1 MNNMMEDQQRGAAR
15 KSLIEY
21 RQVDDG
27 KRMSEEM
34 NQQINLEVHG
44 THSKAESQNSGRK
57 SSYDPKEYEDKPRE
71 FSPKKKVVNFQN
83 VPLNAMPYRKKSIMQ
98 ARRYSTK
105 NILKDKPEV

>member
-1 MNNMMEDQQRGAAR
+1 MMEDQQRGAAR
-15 KSLIEY
+15 KNKLN

-57 SSYDPKEYEDKPRE
+57 SSYDPNSKEYEINQGNCLQK
-71 FSPKKKVVNFQN
+71 
-83 VPLNAMPYRKKSIMQ
+83 
-98 ARRYSTK
+98 RRQ
-105 NILKDKPEV
+105 

>member
-1 MNNMMEDQQRGAAR
+1 MMEDQQRGAAR
-15 KSLIEY
+15 KNKLN

-57 SSYDPKEYEDKPRE
+57 SSYEDKPKE
-71 FSPKKKVVNFQN
+71 LSPKKKVVNFQN
-83 VPLNAMPYRKKSIMQ
+83 VALNAMPYRKKSNMQ
-98 ARRYSTK
+98 TSINRYFKKFT
-105 NILKDKPEV
+105 NDDIQKDKPEV